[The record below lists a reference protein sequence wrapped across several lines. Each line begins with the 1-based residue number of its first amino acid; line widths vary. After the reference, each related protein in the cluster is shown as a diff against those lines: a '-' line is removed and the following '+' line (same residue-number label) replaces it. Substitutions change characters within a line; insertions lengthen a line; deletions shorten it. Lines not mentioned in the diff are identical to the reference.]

1 MNSLNPKPEPN
12 PLTVRTLASEYK
24 VEGHEPDP
32 NDPDYYPE
40 SDGEPLAENTLHLN
54 WIFTIFN
61 ALNILFKD
69 REDVF
74 VASDLL
80 WYPIKG
86 NKEARRAP
94 DAMVVFG
101 RPKRSFEKVKSYLQW
116 EEEDIGA
123 AVVFEVKSPSD
134 TKLVLR
140 DKFNFYLRYGVE
152 EYYVCDPDTGR
163 TRGWI
168 RRDNKFLS
176 IANMSAWTSPLLGM
190 HFRPGGHYNILHP
203 NGEPIQNPKDSF
215 EAWCSERERLHSE
228 TEQLRSETEQLRSE
242 TEQLRSE
249 TERALELSAREK
261 QARINAEERRIAAE
275 AQSIADREQSI
286 ADREQRIAAEE
297 QMKKMKELMRS
308 MGVDPDAIP

>member
-24 VEGHEPDP
+24 VQGHEPDP
-32 NDPDYYPE
+32 NDPDYYPD

-215 EAWCSERERLHSE
+215 EAWCSERKR
-228 TEQLRSETEQLRSE
+228 LRSETEQ
-242 TEQLRSE
+242 
-249 TERALELSAREK
+249 ALAEVSREK

-275 AQSIADREQSI
+275 AQSI